1 MPHDHESD
9 SEEGG
14 DAVSDTNSAMTS
26 DEDYDD
32 DSSDDDTS
40 SQSESGDES
49 ASSDDDEASD
59 EEDDDDVKDKTGTA
73 VGVEEKPNASTS
85 GTSDIKQGEEEES
98 TTPRK

>member
-32 DSSDDDTS
+32 DSLGDDTS
-40 SQSESGDES
+40 SQSDSGDES
-49 ASSDDDEASD
+49 ASSDEEEEEASD
-59 EEDDDDVKDKTGTA
+59 DDDDAKDKTDTA
-73 VGVEEKPNASTS
+73 VGVEEKQNASTS
-85 GTSDIKQGEEEES
+85 GTADIKQGEEES
-98 TTPRK
+98 TTPRKQ